1 MSNSSAARPEL
12 PMVARLILS
21 FVLFF
26 GGIALL
32 AVAFRI
38 PEYEA
43 FIFIAGILVS
53 SLGLGVAIHQRRP
66 VGH

>member
-43 FIFIAGILVS
+43 VLFIGGLLAT
-53 SLGLGVAIHQRRP
+53 SLGLGISIHQRRP

>member
-1 MSNSSAARPEL
+1 MSNSSAARFEL
-12 PMVARLILS
+12 PMAARLIIS

-43 FIFIAGILVS
+43 YIFSAGILVS
-53 SLGLGVAIHQRRP
+53 SLGLGIAIHQRRP

>member
-1 MSNSSAARPEL
+1 MA
-12 PMVARLILS
+12 ARLIIS

>member
-1 MSNSSAARPEL
+1 MSNSSAARFEL
-12 PMVARLILS
+12 PMAARLIIS

>member
-1 MSNSSAARPEL
+1 MDVLIENID
-12 PMVARLILS
+12 LILAG
-21 FVLFF
+21 FLMTLRLLFF
-26 GGIALL
+26 GGIGLL
-32 AVAFRI
+32 ALAFRI

-43 FIFIAGILVS
+43 YIFIAGILVA

>member
-12 PMVARLILS
+12 PMAARLIIS

-26 GGIALL
+26 GGIAML

-43 FIFIAGILVS
+43 LIFSAGIVVS
-53 SLGLGVAIHQRRP
+53 SLGLGIAIHQRRP